1 MTAKFDLFM
10 RLPDGQPIWIKAVER
25 LEDARNELAQIAA
38 HTPGNYFIFNA
49 SNGQL
54 VPGNSFATGQP
65 SLVHSAK

>member
-25 LEDARNELAQIAA
+25 LEEARKELAQMAER
-38 HTPGNYFIFNA
+38 TPGNYFIFNA

-54 VPGNSFATGQP
+54 IANSGTGGNAC
-65 SLVHSAK
+65 LVHNSK